1 MDNNYIIKL
10 KHGLYEKE
18 YDDKFINRCCKYAEK
33 LINKNL
39 PVFFDEEHI
48 HRVLRTQG
56 ISLENNY
63 HAFDLISDNKIRTI
77 LAPSKR
83 LKARQRWI
91 LDNILNKIKVSKY
104 AHGFELNRSIKTHA
118 ELHANH
124 DFVVC
129 MDIKDFFPSIT
140 EEKVYTIFKNIGYT
154 SRASQELAK
163 LCCFKGVLPQGAP
176 TSPKLANIICKKMDW
191 EIQRYSKA
199 NNITYSRYA
208 DDLTFSSNSEM
219 CELITEIT
227 AIVKKY
233 DFSINSEKTQTF
245 AYGEPKFIT
254 GLVVQNGNVR
264 IPKRYK
270 RELRKEIH
278 FCQKFGGLI
287 HLQNSNATHFV
298 NYREHLYGKA
308 YYVHMIEPDIGEKFL
323 DELDKISWPEYM
335 L

>member
-1 MDNNYIIKL
+1 
-10 KHGLYEKE
+10 
-18 YDDKFINRCCKYAEK
+18 
-33 LINKNL
+33 
-39 PVFFDEEHI
+39 
-48 HRVLRTQG
+48 
-56 ISLENNY
+56 
-63 HAFDLISDNKIRTI
+63 
-77 LAPSKR
+77 
-83 LKARQRWI
+83 
-91 LDNILNKIKVSKY
+91 
-104 AHGFELNRSIKTHA
+104 
-118 ELHANH
+118 
-124 DFVVC
+124 
-129 MDIKDFFPSIT
+129 
-140 EEKVYTIFKNIGYT
+140 
-154 SRASQELAK
+154 
-163 LCCFKGVLPQGAP
+163 
-176 TSPKLANIICKKMDW
+176 MDW
-191 EIQRYSKA
+191 EIQRYAKE
-199 NNITYSRYA
+199 NDITYSRYA

-219 CELITEIT
+219 SQLIPEIT
-227 AIVKKY
+227 SIVNKY

-278 FCQKFGGLI
+278 FCQKFGVLI